1 MRTTD
6 EIFLFLCKNSN
17 YYKRSSESL
26 KEKKKQYKEEDG
38 KCFNKK
44 YYYFVETL
52 VPAFECELS
61 ILEKFLGES
70 YSFPKHMKPLVD
82 QGMIYIRPYRDCF
95 PHSEKLSKEHLEMH
109 GLVKNYDTDV
119 DYLHWYL
126 GNKDPNKNHNV
137 DNAWL

>member
-17 YYKRSSESL
+17 YYKKSSESL
-26 KEKKKQYKEEDG
+26 EEKKKQYEEDG

-70 YSFPKHMKPLVD
+70 YDFSKHMKPLID
-82 QGMIYIRPYRDCF
+82 NGLIYIRPFINCF
-95 PHSEKLSKEHLEMH
+95 PHCERLEKESLSRH
-109 GLVKNYDTDV
+109 GLVEDCNDIG
-119 DYLHWYL
+119 YLHWYL
-126 GNKDPNKNHNV
+126 GSKDPNENHNT

>member
-17 YYKRSSESL
+17 YYKKSSESL
-26 KEKKKQYKEEDG
+26 EEKKKQYEEDG

-70 YSFPKHMKPLVD
+70 YDFSKHMKPL
-82 QGMIYIRPYRDCF
+82 I
-95 PHSEKLSKEHLEMH
+95 
-109 GLVKNYDTDV
+109 
-119 DYLHWYL
+119 
-126 GNKDPNKNHNV
+126 
-137 DNAWL
+137 DN